1 VEEHPEIGYV
11 GLNVADTPEDAQSFV
26 ERYHW
31 TWESMQDPERERARR
46 LGATYQPH
54 FILLDAAGGIVDTW
68 EGRGDAEIWG
78 AMLAKL
84 P

>member
-1 VEEHPEIGYV
+1 
-11 GLNVADTPEDAQSFV
+11 VADTSDEAQAFL
-26 ERYHW
+26 ERYDW
-31 TWESMQDPERERARR
+31 SWRQLSDPQRARAKQ

-54 FILLDAAGGIVDTW
+54 FILVDAQGRIVDTW
-68 EGRGDAEIWG
+68 EGAGDSSIWG